1 MNEYE
6 RKKQARI
13 ERYRERAGQARAES
27 SALSRQA
34 SDMLSAI
41 PPGQPLLVDHYS
53 YKSDK
58 RYREKIGKKMD
69 QSIAAG
75 EKAEYYEQKARAAEL
90 NTAISS
96 DDPEALQK
104 LTDKLSRLKDTQA
117 MMKKVNAY
125 YRKHQTCRGCEGI
138 SPEQAAELD
147 EGMANAH
154 SWETAPYP
162 PYLLSN
168 LNQEIHRIEKRIE
181 QLSHVKEGGFQ
192 GWEFDGGEVVA
203 NMEKNRLQV
212 FFDSIPP
219 EEVRTALKGHGFRW
233 ARSEGAWQR
242 QLSQNAIYSAR
253 RIPAIRPTDGSD
265 PLKVQPKKK
274 STPQR

>member
-41 PPGQPLLVDHYS
+41 PPGQPFLVDHHS
-53 YKSDK
+53 YKADK
-58 RYREKIGKKMD
+58 RYRENIGKKMD
-69 QSIAAG
+69 QAIAAD
-75 EKAEYYEQKARAAEL
+75 EKADYYEQKAKAAEQ

-96 DDPEALQK
+96 DDPEAVQK
-104 LTDKLSRLKDTQA
+104 LTEKLNRLKESQA
-117 MMKKVNAY
+117 FMKKVNAY
-125 YRKHQTCRGCEGI
+125 YRKHQTCCGCEGV
-138 SPEQAAELD
+138 SPEKAAELD
-147 EGMANAH
+147 ERMANAY
-154 SWETAPYP
+154 SWENAPYP

-168 LNQEIHRIEKRIE
+168 CNQEIHRVEKRIE
-181 QLSHVKEGGFQ
+181 QLSHAKEGGFQ
-192 GWEFDGGEVVA
+192 GWEFDGGKVVA
-203 NMEKNRLQV
+203 NSEKNRLQV

-219 EEVRTALKGHGFRW
+219 EEVRTALKGHGFHW

-242 QLSQNAIYSAR
+242 QLSQNAVYSAR
-253 RIPAIRPTDGSD
+253 RIPAIRPIDGSD

-274 STPQR
+274 TSPQR

>member
-13 ERYRERAGQARAES
+13 DRYRERAGQARAES
-27 SALSRQA
+27 STLSRQA

-58 RYREKIGKKMD
+58 RYREKIGRKMD

-75 EKAEYYEQKARAAEL
+75 EKAEYYEQKARAAEQ

-104 LTDKLSRLKDTQA
+104 LTDKLTRLKEAQA

-138 SPEQAAELD
+138 TPEQAAELD
-147 EGMANAH
+147 AGMENAH

-162 PYLLSN
+162 AYLLSN

-203 NMEKNRLQV
+203 NVEKNRLQV

-242 QLSQNAIYSAR
+242 QLSQNALYSAR
-253 RIPAIRPTDGSD
+253 RIPAIRPIDGSD
-265 PLKVQPKKK
+265 PVKVQPKKK

>member
-13 ERYRERAGQARAES
+13 ERYRERSGQARAES
-27 SALSRQA
+27 SALSQQA

-75 EKAEYYEQKARAAEL
+75 EKAEYYEQKARAAEQ

-104 LTDKLSRLKDTQA
+104 LTDKLTRLKDTQA
-117 MMKKVNAY
+117 TMKKVNAY

-147 EGMANAH
+147 AGMANAH

-203 NMEKNRLQV
+203 NSEKNRLQV

-253 RIPAIRPTDGSD
+253 RIPAIRPIDGSD

>member
-13 ERYRERAGQARAES
+13 DRYRERAGQARAES
-27 SALSRQA
+27 STLSRQA

-41 PPGQPLLVDHYS
+41 PPGQPLLVDHHS
-53 YKSDK
+53 YKADK

-75 EKAEYYEQKARAAEL
+75 EKADYYEQKARAAEQ

-96 DDPEALQK
+96 DDPEAIQK
-104 LTDKLSRLKDTQA
+104 LTDKLARLKDTQA

-138 SPEQAAELD
+138 TPEKAAELD
-147 EGMANAH
+147 AGMATAH

-168 LNQEIHRIEKRIE
+168 FNQEIHRIEKRIE

-192 GWEFDGGEVVA
+192 GWEFDGGKVVT
-203 NMEKNRLQV
+203 NSEKNRLQV
-212 FFDSIPP
+212 FFDTIPP

-242 QLSQNAIYSAR
+242 QLSDNAIYSAR
-253 RIPAIRPTDGSD
+253 RIQAIRPIDGSD

-274 STPQR
+274 TTPQR

>member
-13 ERYRERAGQARAES
+13 DRYRDRADKARGES
-27 SALSRQA
+27 AALSRQA

-58 RYREKIGKKMD
+58 RYRERIGKKMD
-69 QSIAAG
+69 QAIAAD
-75 EKAEYYEQKARAAEL
+75 EKADYYEQKARAAEQ

-96 DDPEALQK
+96 DDPEAIQK
-104 LTDKLSRLKDTQA
+104 LTAKLTRLKDTQSL
-117 MMKKVNAY
+117 MKKVNAY

-138 SPEQAAELD
+138 TPEQAAELD
-147 EGMANAH
+147 EKMANAY

-162 PYLLSN
+162 PYLLSKF
-168 LNQEIHRIEKRIE
+168 NQEIHRIEKRIE
-181 QLSHVKEGGFQ
+181 QLTHAKEGGYQ
-192 GWEFDGGEVVA
+192 GWEFDGGKVVA
-203 NMEKNRLQV
+203 NTENNRLQV
-212 FFDSIPP
+212 FFDSKPP
-219 EEVRTALKGHGFRW
+219 EEVRADLKGHGFHW

-242 QLSQNAIYSAR
+242 QLSQNALYSAR
-253 RIPAIRPTDGSD
+253 RIPAIRPIDGSD

-274 STPQR
+274 TTPQR

>member
-1 MNEYE
+1 MNDYE

-13 ERYRERAGQARAES
+13 ERYRERAEQARAES
-27 SALSRQA
+27 STLSRQA

-41 PPGQPLLVDHYS
+41 PPGQPFLVDHHS
-53 YKSDK
+53 YKADK
-58 RYREKIGKKMD
+58 RYRENIGKKMD
-69 QSIAAG
+69 QAIAAD
-75 EKAEYYEQKARAAEL
+75 EKADYYEQKARAAEQ

-96 DDPEALQK
+96 DDPEAIQK
-104 LTDKLSRLKDTQA
+104 LTDKLNRLKESQVF
-117 MMKKVNAY
+117 MKKVNAY
-125 YRKHQTCRGCEGI
+125 YRKHQTCRGCEGV
-138 SPEQAAELD
+138 SAELAAKLD
-147 EGMANAH
+147 AGMANAY

-162 PYLLSN
+162 HYLLSN
-168 LNQEIHRIEKRIE
+168 AIQEIHRIEKRIE

-192 GWEFDGGEVVA
+192 GWEFDGGKVVA
-203 NMEKNRLQV
+203 NSEKNRLQI

-242 QLSQNAIYSAR
+242 QLSQNAVYSAKH
-253 RIPAIRPTDGSD
+253 IQAIRPIDGSD

-274 STPQR
+274 TTPQR

>member
-13 ERYRERAGQARAES
+13 DRYRERAGQARAES
-27 SALSRQA
+27 STLSRQA

-58 RYREKIGKKMD
+58 RYREKIGRKMD

-75 EKAEYYEQKARAAEL
+75 EKAEYYEQKARAAEQ

-104 LTDKLSRLKDTQA
+104 LTDKLTRLKGSQA

-147 EGMANAH
+147 ADMENAH

-162 PYLLSN
+162 SYLLSN

-203 NMEKNRLQV
+203 NVEKNRLQV

-242 QLSQNAIYSAR
+242 QLSQNALYSAR
-253 RIPAIRPTDGSD
+253 RIPAIRPIDGSD
-265 PLKVQPKKK
+265 PVKVQPKKK